1 LNWAGGIP
9 AYIKALDESMDKG
22 YQGWYA
28 TKAGEEP
35 PKQEKPVEV
44 YEHPSK
50 VEDGQ
55 DAAEKLKGLD
65 LQSA

>member
-1 LNWAGGIP
+1 
-9 AYIKALDESMDKG
+9 MDKG

-28 TKAGEEP
+28 TKAGAEP
-35 PKQEKPVEV
+35 PKQERPVEI